1 MNRQQFF
8 AAVRTSVFGG
18 TLAQNQVDGMNAILD
33 GCAAL
38 QVSDQRDI
46 AYILATPMIE
56 TGGTYVPKSENL
68 NYSVEA
74 LTSKF
79 GKRISAQ
86 DAQRFGRKT
95 GQVADQQ
102 AIANAIYGGAWGA
115 KMLGN
120 TEPGDGWNFRGRGL
134 AQVTGRGNY
143 KRFETL
149 LGIPFTANPS
159 LMGVLDDAAKV
170 MIIGMR
176 DGIFTGRKLR
186 DYFTAKSSDWNGARQ
201 TVNGL
206 DRAGDIA
213 AFAKLFSRALQV
225 AA

>member
-1 MNRQQFF
+1 MDRQQFF
-8 AAVRTSVFGG
+8 AAVRSSVFGG
-18 TLAQNQVDGMNAILD
+18 TLSQSQVDGMNAILD

-86 DAQRFGRKT
+86 DAQRFGRKA

-134 AQVTGRGNY
+134 CQCTGRANY
-143 KRFETL
+143 RKFETL
-149 LGIPFTANPS
+149 LGIPFTSNPS
-159 LMGVLDDAAKV
+159 LMGVLEDAAKV

-186 DYFTAKSSDWNGARQ
+186 DYFTAKSSDWTGARQ

-213 AFAKLFSRALQV
+213 DYAKRFNKALQD